1 MTLRGLS
8 PARRLKDAR
17 RVIEPVV
24 VQPLGRA
31 ATATV
36 KLPDCVDPG
45 SIEVTLDSGG
55 GPVRLGRLLADAVR
69 TGATDIDRRRYVA
82 YGLDLDRLAST
93 PLEPGYYRLGLESGD
108 EIASSLLLVASTC
121 PVARRG
127 WGAFIPVHALRSDKD
142 WGVGSYTEM
151 SALGRFVAG
160 FGASMLG
167 CLPLYPSFYDAPA
180 DPSPYRPVSRLAYNE
195 LFVDP
200 TALPEMD
207 SCDEARRLV
216 SEPGFVEEMAAT
228 HRSLVVDYELVA
240 KLRRRVLQ
248 AMSRTVLSG
257 PVSPRRHLLEAFASS
272 HPELVAYARFRAER
286 DTTPGTAGSGTDD
299 SFGYHLYCQWAA
311 FEQLSAAGAEIGLYA
326 DVPIGVHPD
335 GFDPFWSPT
344 SFLAG
349 VHGGAPPDAF
359 FASGQDWG
367 FAPLHPDQIRDDG
380 YSYVRAALARAFR
393 HADYVRIDHVMGLQR
408 LYMIPDG
415 FDARHGAYVSYRPE
429 EMHALVVLE
438 AERAG
443 TVVVGEDLGT
453 VAEEVRERMAA
464 DKMLRSWVFQFESS
478 AEVPLP
484 APPID
489 VLASLGTHD
498 LPRFGT
504 FLWGGDIDEKEASGE
519 LPAAD
524 AAAPAPPSAAHG
536 GRRCSPRSGRDRA
549 RRLRQI

>member
-1 MTLRGLS
+1 M
-8 PARRLKDAR
+8 
-17 RVIEPVV
+17 
-24 VQPLGRA
+24 
-31 ATATV
+31 
-36 KLPDCVDPG
+36 
-45 SIEVTLDSGG
+45 
-55 GPVRLGRLLADAVR
+55 
-69 TGATDIDRRRYVA
+69 
-82 YGLDLDRLAST
+82 
-93 PLEPGYYRLGLESGD
+93 
-108 EIASSLLLVASTC
+108 LLVASTC
-121 PVARRG
+121 PLARRG

-151 SALGRFVAG
+151 AALGRFVAG

-216 SEPGFVEEMAAT
+216 SEPGFVRRDGRRAPLA
-228 HRSLVVDYELVA
+228 
-240 KLRRRVLQ
+240 RRRLRGRGQ
-248 AMSRTVLSG
+248 APPPSAASHGAHRALGPGQPSAPSARGLCQLTSRA
-257 PVSPRRHLLEAFASS
+257 RRLREV
-272 HPELVAYARFRAER
+272 PGRARHGRRGQPDRAR
-286 DTTPGTAGSGTDD
+286 TTT
-299 SFGYHLYCQWAA
+299 FGYHLYCQWAA
-311 FEQLSAAGAEIGLYA
+311 VEQLSAAGAEIGLYA
-326 DVPIGVHPD
+326 DLPIGVHPD

-367 FAPLHPDQIRDDG
+367 FPPLHPEQIRDDG
-380 YSYVRAALARAFR
+380 YSYVRAVLARAFR

-415 FDARHGAYVSYRPE
+415 FDARHGAYVSYRAE

-453 VAEEVRERMAA
+453 VPEEVRERMAA
-464 DKMLRSWVFQFESS
+464 DKMLRSWVFQFEST
-478 AEVPLP
+478 AESPLP
-484 APPID
+484 APPTD

-498 LPRFGT
+498 LPRFGA

-524 AAAPAPPSAAHG
+524 ASAPAPPSAARG
-536 GRRCSPRSGRDRA
+536 GRRCSTALGARPSSQAEADRPRVALRGSLAHLAASDGRARPGRPRGALGRARTAEPARHRDRGGELASPGGAHPGRAVA
-549 RRLRQI
+549 RHRAVADLLRSIDRLRNVVPA